1 MIKNFIGSLLIA
13 GTFISYA
20 LPAAEPDVDMEDIID
35 DKIDEEKEKK
45 EDVDT
50 AALWRQKDKKNES
63 MDKIEK
69 QKQNATL
76 ELLIDS
82 INGNPEA
89 LRTIVHNAGFEAEQI
104 ALIAADFKGL
114 HFAADQHNGG
124 PCIDML
130 LTSGALVDEEDE
142 NSLTPLHHAARN
154 GYLENIERLIAAR
167 ADINALT
174 HEDKTPLHFVA
185 MGHHTTCVDIFIQNG
200 AKVNARD
207 SNGATP
213 LYYAALCGSV
223 GTASKLIMA
232 GANIQTTTIDG
243 HTPLHA
249 AALAGHALCARY
261 LLKQGAPMGAL
272 TNEGLTP
279 LHIAAQENR
288 RNIVDVLLDNHADL
302 LFPVPQMFNLRYK
315 TAEQLARDNGHNDLA
330 DYLRE
335 LRRARRAPSA
345 LDNFSQRL
353 RDSFSELPEL
363 PAPPASP
370 TSSSSNN

>member
-1 MIKNFIGSLLIA
+1 MIKKFIGSLLIT

-20 LPAAEPDVDMEDIID
+20 LPAAESDVNMEEIID
-35 DKIDEEKEKK
+35 DKDDKH

-50 AALWRQKDKKNES
+50 TASWRREDKKKKNEAIC
-63 MDKIEK
+63 KIET
-69 QKQNATL
+69 QKPDNTF
-76 ELLIDS
+76 EVLLDS
-82 INGNPEA
+82 IKSNPEA
-89 LRTIVHNAGFEAEQI
+89 LRTIVHNAGFEAPQI
-104 ALIAADFKGL
+104 ALIAADFHGL
-114 HFAADQHNGG
+114 HFAAGQGNNG

-130 LTSGALVDEEDE
+130 LASGALIDEEDE
-142 NSLTPLHHAARN
+142 NSLMPLHHAARD
-154 GYLENIERLIAAR
+154 GHFENIERLIAAH
-167 ADINALT
+167 AAVNALT

-185 MGHHTTCVDIFIQNG
+185 MGHHTACVDILTKNG

-223 GTASKLIMA
+223 GTANKLMMA
-232 GANIQTTTIDG
+232 GADIQITTIDG

-249 AALAGHALCARY
+249 AALAGHALCANY
-261 LLKQGAPMGAL
+261 LLRQGALMSAL

-288 RNIVDVLLDNHADL
+288 RNVVEVLLEHGADL
-302 LFPVPQMFNLRYK
+302 LFPVPPQFNLCYK
-315 TAEQLARDNGHNDLA
+315 TAEQIARDNGHHLLA

-370 TSSSSNN
+370 TSSSSSNN

>member
-1 MIKNFIGSLLIA
+1 MIKKFIGSLLIT
-13 GTFISYA
+13 GTFITHA
-20 LPAAEPDVDMEDIID
+20 QPAAKPDVEMEEII
-35 DKIDEEKEKK
+35 
-45 EDVDT
+45 EDAHNERENVDT

-63 MDKIEK
+63 MRKIEK
-69 QKQNATL
+69 QKPDATL

-89 LRTIVHNAGFEAEQI
+89 LRTIVQNAGFEAEQI
-104 ALIAADFKGL
+104 ALIAANFKGL
-114 HFAADQHNGG
+114 HFAADQDNGG

-130 LTSGALVDEEDE
+130 LASGALVDEEDE
-142 NSLTPLHHAARN
+142 NSLTPLHHAARD

-185 MGHHTTCVDIFIQNG
+185 MGHHTVCVDILIKNG
-200 AKVNARD
+200 AQVNAGD
-207 SNGATP
+207 SNSATP

-223 GTASKLIMA
+223 GIASKLIMA
-232 GANIQTTTIDG
+232 GADIQTTTIDG

-288 RNIVDVLLDNHADL
+288 RNVVDVLLHNHADL
-302 LFPVPQMFNLRYK
+302 LFPVPPQFNLRYK

-335 LRRARRAPSA
+335 LRIARRAPSA
-345 LDNFSQRL
+345 LENFSQRL
-353 RDSFSELPEL
+353 RDSLPEL

-370 TSSSSNN
+370 TSPSSLNN